1 MSFANDKKK
10 RHREMG
16 FFALAA
22 AMVILCV
29 VVWLHIDGI
38 ATTNEAMCGIPE
50 HTHSETCY
58 AVEYT
63 CDSAEDPEHVHTDEC
78 AVKTLTCDREEHTHD
93 ASCYSNP
100 EADVETPQQWAAS
113 TQGASL
119 TGDWASDLVAVAQ
132 TQIGYAESEQNFQ
145 VGEDGERHG
154 YTRYGA
160 WNNNPYGA
168 WDSLL
173 VGFCLEYA
181 DLDVKKVPRE
191 SGAYAWT
198 AALQRA
204 GAYTPATGYT
214 PEAGDIVFFDEDG
227 NGKADHTA
235 LVSYVNSD
243 LAQMSVIRGDVN
255 NAVVEEDRTIGESTI
270 LGYGHVA
277 GMQDRAES
285 PDGGV
290 IPIEKLDDADNAS
303 STKQDTDGGSAD
315 LDEPKKPA
323 ATTTEGGTQQP
334 ATEGGTQTEGGGTD
348 PATNNKV
355 EGETNAGPTEGGT
368 GTTEGEGAG
377 QTDKPADGA
386 ASNTQSPDK
395 QPASETGKDQQTAGA
410 EKKDPAAASDDTSI
424 VDEKEK
430 LEQLEAGA
438 EPALSGDSEQTGEG
452 ELPDS
457 DIFAAGAALVA
468 SGEPEVDGLDSEA
481 NTYSMLR
488 LASRTDI
495 ARTPLFLSLGDN
507 AGIVS
512 TYAARG
518 SRSSGGIDFKDNIT
532 GITVE
537 YRPDKNTNTWITID
551 PSKPGTVV
559 SEDGQLKFK
568 IDYNLPSGTLGAGR
582 DTIYYQ
588 LPSNIKLMQEE
599 FGFVYDSGNAK
610 VGTYRISEDGLVTIT
625 FDEVYVAKNATNDIE
640 GFINVT
646 CDIKQLNQ
654 TDGTT
659 VKLPFDDKHEFGITI
674 EKTETVEADLD
685 VAKEKPTYNEA
696 EGTLEYT
703 VVVKSTQG
711 TTNPITLQD
720 IMNGLEFDGP
730 VTIVRKNAAGN
741 EVSSTTANPTG
752 NTLNWTS
759 GQKMEPGETYTFTY
773 KAKISD
779 TVNGTTT
786 VKNSALVSSKK
797 DNTTLTDFAS
807 VDTTVKREMLSKTH
821 KKDSEAGK
829 ITWEVT
835 VNKAKVNIDGW
846 TLTDKVNDEKFTG
859 NITVKRV
866 KQDGS
871 TVDVFTGAMPENGL
885 VFGTDITGENYDPNG
900 TYVITYETDDELALG
915 QTVMRNTATMT
926 PPGNGNK
933 PGISVTDQGEAH
945 PGLSWEGYNPLK
957 KEGVS
962 SVEQAGEKTAL
973 NTWHIAVNASEGGL
987 AGPWT
992 LTDELQGNQ
1001 WLTKAQI
1008 EDILKKAQ
1016 TAADAAQMSPNTVE
1030 IKVYKYE
1037 NGWTGQEV
1045 DNWQNVEDGKYRKF
1059 ELTFAG
1065 TLSKGKSLNF
1075 EYTST
1080 ADVAGAKGPMQFS
1093 NNSSLDNVWANATVE
1108 YRPSNPTLTKEDS
1121 KAPGNANTSHGYTDN
1136 GGVFEWALK
1145 VSMPA
1150 DYQGG
1155 DLTLTEQLPAGVE
1168 LDHFTMVG
1176 NGLFDDAELKGQ
1188 NVVNVKIGEA
1198 THQVNVAWNGTND
1211 GDVYTVTIPEKLAT
1225 ATDANGKKIAEFKF
1239 LVGVKVKGGA
1249 TWKPN
1254 ANDSGIQEI
1263 VLTNKATITTENKE
1277 FSSEATQT
1285 QVIKKDERK
1294 DVIDKQ
1300 HIGSDW
1306 TGEFDGNTIPYRV
1319 DVNPEAETL
1328 LSQQGGNQS
1337 GTVTS
1342 QTLKFVDTLT
1352 IHYPKNGAPF
1362 SATLVP
1368 HSVKVLEVTGSG
1380 DNVAETDITSKYPH
1394 TYDVETIDGGWE
1406 WVKNYKLEI
1415 EIPDA
1420 THVAVEYKYKVQGT
1434 GGASTTIKNTAG
1446 LQGLT
1451 TVKQD
1456 NEDSTN
1462 FQVTES
1468 EAGANIRG
1476 ISVYKVDA
1484 GNASLYLRDAK
1495 FKLYRY
1501 DPTSNAGTEDDKFVE
1516 VCDLVT
1522 DINGAINYS
1531 NIEYNVAYK
1540 LVETE
1545 APAGYERNTEPYYF
1559 YVYHKDTGKHP
1570 KKVPDSIASAGKTY
1584 TCNMLL
1590 PGEGIRIKDRPNNQ
1604 EKKTANLTLKKVD
1617 SAGSTALEGATFRL
1631 WEYRINK
1638 NDKGEVTSQGYEPI
1652 DEFYTSD
1659 QLGQIKLTNLRYNT
1673 AYMLEEIKAPAGYVK
1688 RTEPIYLCVDKAD
1701 IDTGKYPAA
1710 KPADFVATD
1719 FATADGLGIENQG
1732 AENEIKL
1739 IKNTTKSA
1747 NVKVNKVWKDAE
1759 GNVITDPEVDSIGV
1773 TLKRKMV
1780 ALEESLRRGLPATEL
1795 MVYKYNKQDDC
1806 LLKTVSLSGKDIEV
1820 DDRIKIT
1827 LNSQWPLSDK
1837 DSFVLQCDGL
1847 NIINGEYSNEGKT
1860 YTIDAVVTD
1869 RQPYVAIDN
1878 QNEQISVDVAAE
1890 DDTYTENVSKPLN
1903 AANNWT
1909 ESWSNLDLLDS
1920 TGQFKYEYYVAED
1933 EKIPYYDAQ
1942 EPIVETT
1949 TDAEGNTAYT
1959 VELTNQKRPDPTEI
1973 TINKAWTDETG
1984 NPIDAPDSIGEV
1996 TFDLYR
2002 VWCETKPQDPTLAKA
2017 YDVSATVSYYN
2028 NPENVIINDGKPIPE
2043 NTRVKLSFV
2052 NNQAY
2057 GSDDG
2062 TKVVWPGWNLQTETI
2077 PWKSGNQGEQTSYTV
2092 ERNGAKYTFEKTSAT
2107 TAVYTYEFTVT
2118 EDVNLNIA
2126 VSWSRDGMVW
2136 QTPEMSTP
2144 ESPAA
2149 SLYPA
2154 QREYVD
2160 EYAVAPNDGEWEQK
2174 ISGLQ
2179 FGEERD
2185 GVPGYFY
2192 YFVEEKT
2199 PKGFMSVV
2207 DGQGLA
2213 AGETF
2218 EVTNK
2223 KVKTTKLDVEKQ
2235 WFDANGE
2242 ITTENL
2248 PESLTV
2254 KVKRY
2259 RTLEPNQVP
2268 LMIKLT
2274 HYWPEGDVAYSQ
2286 QGSVELG
2293 STVKVSM
2300 TLPKEYAAWFNDSLT
2315 KYNFGN
2321 VDYIEDATASKK
2333 LTGKCPPGYAVY
2345 SKTYENIG
2353 SSGLTIQSQCHNDLK
2368 IMPDQ
2373 VVIAETSGPGS
2384 YDATDVDPFFEQEL
2398 VLEKTKDWKKTT
2410 EDLPSYGTGEDGN
2423 TYYYHYFIVE
2433 DGASNGFVQDYTHTQ
2448 NNGGITNGTIVL
2460 ANKKDNTP
2468 KTSITVKKQW
2478 LDKDG
2483 EQLVDKTT
2491 GEVKVRLHQV
2501 RSDADNIKLHVV
2513 DRSNLRPL
2521 YDVVPLSD
2529 IGIGDKV
2536 KITVYLPSGWQF
2548 NEGDEKKYVSG
2559 LADAE
2564 LKYASDFAS
2573 FSIAGVVTGSEV
2585 TVKIGGIN
2593 NSNYM
2598 ITNVTYE
2605 KLSSGASS
2613 NGSSASAG
2621 TSAASTESV
2630 PYGEPVALQWNE
2642 DSAKSWTHTWTDLP
2656 TVYQDPMT
2664 GMKYNCT
2671 YYVTEESNPGY
2682 KLVAEEYN
2690 NHETGI
2696 ESGTITL
2703 TNKEVTTTE
2712 VTVKKK
2718 WVNNDDPDDG
2728 SVKMKLVRYAY
2739 AMPES
2744 GPVGTK
2750 LMVDCIYYNPIPHYE
2765 AYMPE
2770 IERGDHVRIQ
2780 MKIRDVTTFAMVP
2793 THPIIVDGM
2802 ANESTGI
2809 DRSTQS
2815 IWVEGVVDT
2824 DPNTPITVEAY
2835 LFPPEYKIHEG
2846 DITWSFK
2853 KTDSRPE
2860 PNAYLLEVKD
2870 LKERVIEKD
2879 QDGKWEET
2887 IDNLPMTGEVTVDGK
2902 IVKVR
2907 YIYRVEEVASSD
2919 YEQVGDTEYTQ
2930 GEDGGIVATVTNRM
2944 TSLVVEKRWFG
2955 ANGTAMDGND
2965 STLPGSIDV
2974 TLKRYRTETEVPS
2987 NHSFAASEVDPD
2999 FNEPKK
3005 LEKANGWKLK
3015 LDNLTAK
3022 ETKDDG
3028 KTYYYY
3034 YYVVEKTPIVGFTLD
3049 SGNTNNNDGVQAGT
3063 ITLANKVDDSEKT
3076 KLDVYKKWTNG
3087 EEECTAP
3094 VGASVKVQLY
3104 QIANE
3109 GTGGVGLK
3117 VSGVK
3122 RTRVSDSW
3130 FSGGWETS
3138 PIDYRTTMS
3147 GVKVGDTVRIT
3158 MKQYRLDWSLFSGY
3172 KPESSPKVAGL
3183 KSPTTSG
3190 VSGWNRSLWIEGE
3203 VTDASVSLSD
3213 VSVREGFDPARDVTV
3228 TIVKAAG
3235 QADNNDGLGALVPYG
3250 DPVSLSSNVDWSHR
3264 WTNLPKTGTIM
3275 ADDGSIRNVN
3285 YMYVVKELESGSYQ
3299 QVGTTEYSPDGTEAT
3314 ITNISTTSTQVTVK
3328 KVWHDHDGNKVDGSD
3343 TGSISVVLM
3352 QQKWKGEEFIE
3363 EKAFYSDNP
3372 VTVIRGGASEPWE
3385 HTFEDLP
3392 ASKTEDGVA
3401 YTFKYYVK
3409 EVIPSDHPNYD
3420 WVGMTDEEGNPLASI
3435 QGNVISGDVTGVTSG
3450 TITLTN
3456 KLKEEPGY
3464 VLPATGGTGVVPYWA
3479 LGGLL
3484 VAAGAL
3490 GIGCRRRFERLGERR
3505 SE

>member
-1 MSFANDKKK
+1 MKRTADIAMSFANDKKK

-50 HTHSETCY
+50 HTHSEACY

-78 AVKTLTCDREEHTHD
+78 TAKTLTCDREEHTHD

-235 LVSYVNSD
+235 IVSYVNSD

-277 GMQDRAES
+277 GMQERAES

-315 LDEPKKPA
+315 SDEPKKPV

-348 PATNNKV
+348 PAANNKV
-355 EGETNAGPTEGGT
+355 EGETSAGATEGGT

-377 QTDKPADGA
+377 TTEGDEGESQPVATD
-386 ASNTQSPDK
+386 TQQ
-395 QPASETGKDQQTAGA
+395 QPASETGKEQQTAGA

-588 LPSNIKLMQEE
+588 LPTNIKLMQEE

-625 FDEVYVAKNATNDIE
+625 FDEVYVAKNTTNDIE

-659 VKLPFDDKHEFGITI
+659 VKLPFDDEHQFGITI

-685 VAKEKPTYNEA
+685 VVKEKPTYNEA

-821 KKDSEAGK
+821 KEGSEAGK
-829 ITWEVT
+829 IAWEVT

-859 NITVKRV
+859 NIIVKRV
-866 KQDGS
+866 DKDGS

-1155 DLTLTEQLPAGVE
+1155 DLTLTEQLPAEVE

-1176 NGLFDDAELKGQ
+1176 NGQFDDVELKGFSPIPVEIGGTVVA
-1188 NVVNVKIGEA
+1188 NVVLA
-1198 THQVNVAWNGTND
+1198 RPQGT
-1211 GDVYTVTIPEKLAT
+1211 YYQVTIPKELAN

-1239 LVGVKVKGGA
+1239 LVGVKVEGGA

-1285 QVIKKDERK
+1285 QVIKKDVRK

-1319 DVNPEAETL
+1319 DVNPGAETL
-1328 LSQQGGNQS
+1328 LPQQGGNQS

-1352 IHYPKNGAPF
+1352 IHYPKDGAPF

-1380 DNVAETDITSKYPH
+1380 DNVTETDITSKYPH

-1420 THVAVEYKYKVQGT
+1420 THVAVEYKYKIQGT

-1484 GNASLYLRDAK
+1484 ENASLYLRDAK
-1495 FKLYRY
+1495 FKLYKY
-1501 DPTSNAGTEDDKFVE
+1501 DPDSNAATEDGKFVE
-1516 VCDLVT
+1516 ECDLVT

-1545 APAGYERNTEPYYF
+1545 APAGYELNTEPYYF

-1570 KKVPDSIASAGKTY
+1570 KKAPDSIASAGKTY

-1590 PGEGIRIKDRPNNQ
+1590 PGEGIRIKDKPNNQ

-1617 SAGSTALEGATFRL
+1617 STGSTALEGATFRL

-1701 IDTGKYPAA
+1701 IDTEKYPAA

-1719 FATADGLGIENQG
+1719 FATNDGLGIENQG

-1827 LNSQWPLSDK
+1827 LNSQGPLSDN
-1837 DSFVLQCDGL
+1837 DNFVWQYDGL
-1847 NIINGEYSNEGKT
+1847 RIINGKFSNERKT

-1869 RQPYVAIDN
+1869 RQSYVAIN
-1878 QNEQISVDVAAE
+1878 NPGVQISVDVAAE

-1909 ESWSNLDLLDS
+1909 ASWSNLDLLDS

-1949 TDAEGNTAYT
+1949 TDAEGNTAYAVT
-1959 VELTNQKRPDPTEI
+1959 LTNQKRPDPTEI

-1984 NPIDAPDSIGEV
+1984 NPIDAPDNIGEV

-2002 VWCETKPQDPTLAKA
+2002 VWSLTRPQDPTLAKA
-2017 YDVSATVSYYN
+2017 YDVSAIVSYHN

-2062 TKVVWPGWNLQTETI
+2062 KKVVWPGWNSQTETI

-2154 QREYVD
+2154 QREYVG
-2160 EYAVAPNDGEWEQK
+2160 EYAVASNDGEWEQK

-2179 FGEERD
+2179 FSEERD

-2199 PKGFMSVV
+2199 PQGFMSVV
-2207 DGQGLA
+2207 GEQGLA
-2213 AGETF
+2213 AGEAF

-2223 KVKTTKLDVEKQ
+2223 KVKTAKLDVEKQ
-2235 WFDANGE
+2235 WLDATNE
-2242 ITTENL
+2242 DL

-2268 LMIKLT
+2268 VTIDLLN
-2274 HYWPEGDVAYSQ
+2274 YLPLDNVVYSYR
-2286 QGSVELG
+2286 GLAEPG
-2293 STVKVSM
+2293 STLKVAMILPM
-2300 TLPKEYAAWFNDSLT
+2300 TYDSNNDGYCWLGDNYKKDAEATKQLGKEYAD
-2315 KYNFGN
+2315 
-2321 VDYIEDATASKK
+2321 
-2333 LTGKCPPGYAVY
+2333 CAVY
-2345 SKTYENIG
+2345 SYTYEVGPNGLAVEKKGEVSARVPSERVTITETSPKKTYAAEN
-2353 SSGLTIQSQCHNDLK
+2353 L
-2368 IMPDQ
+2368 
-2373 VVIAETSGPGS
+2373 
-2384 YDATDVDPFFEQEL
+2384 DPFFEQDLTLTADEG
-2398 VLEKTKDWKKTT
+2398 WKKQTG
-2410 EDLPSYGTGEDGN
+2410 DLPSYGTGEDGN

-2468 KTSITVKKQW
+2468 KTSITVNKKW
-2478 LDKDG
+2478 LDKDKN
-2483 EQLVDKTT
+2483 VIANKTT
-2491 GEVKVRLHQV
+2491 GEVKVQLHQV
-2501 RSDADNIKLHVV
+2501 RSEGSAVKLDLVNKNDGNKPIGSTTFLSDV
-2513 DRSNLRPL
+2513 EIGDEVAIRLDIGGYGWNFSKNDISGL
-2521 YDVVPLSD
+2521 VVPNDYIFED
-2529 IGIGDKV
+2529 IGGRSR
-2536 KITVYLPSGWQF
+2536 ITVVGTVNDKTIVFP
-2548 NEGDEKKYVSG
+2548 
-2559 LADAE
+2559 
-2564 LKYASDFAS
+2564 FAL
-2573 FSIAGVVTGSEV
+2573 
-2585 TVKIGGIN
+2585 
-2593 NSNYM
+2593 NSNA
-2598 ITNVTYE
+2598 TATFSNVTYE

-2642 DSAKSWTHTWTDLP
+2642 DAAKSWTHTWTDLP

-2671 YYVTEESNPGY
+2671 YYVTEESSPGY
-2682 KLVAEEYN
+2682 KLMAEENN
-2690 NHETGI
+2690 NHEAGI

-2750 LMVDCIYYNPIPHYE
+2750 LMVDCIIYNPIPHYE

-2780 MKIRDVTTFAMVP
+2780 MKIRDAATFA
-2793 THPIIVDGM
+2793 TAWRNPIVVNGM
-2802 ANESTGI
+2802 NNESTGV
-2809 DRSTQS
+2809 DGSTQS

-2824 DPNTPITVEAY
+2824 DPNTPITVEA
-2835 LFPPEYKIHEG
+2835 LLVPPSYKIHEG

-2902 IVKVR
+2902 KVKVR

-2944 TSLVVEKRWFG
+2944 TSLVVEKRWFD
-2955 ANGTAMDGND
+2955 ANGAAMDGND
-2965 STLPGSIDV
+2965 PTLPGNIDV

-2999 FNEPKK
+2999 FNEPKR

-3049 SGNTNNNDGVQAGT
+3049 FGNTNNNDGVQSGT

-3076 KLDVYKKWTNG
+3076 KLAVDKKWVNSKG
-3087 EEECTAP
+3087 ECNAP
-3094 VGASVKVQLY
+3094 EGASVQVQLH
-3104 QIANE
+3104 QIALD
-3109 GTGGVGLK
+3109 GDGVVDLK
-3117 VSGVK
+3117 MNGQKYSRKFLGPWTKAGKLDECSTVMPGVK
-3122 RTRVSDSW
+3122 
-3130 FSGGWETS
+3130 
-3138 PIDYRTTMS
+3138 I
-3147 GVKVGDTVRIT
+3147 GDTIRIT
-3158 MKQYRLDWSLFSGY
+3158 INNYCTNWYNFFQPKENPIVDGLRNPTD
-3172 KPESSPKVAGL
+3172 PKVIRWGN
-3183 KSPTTSG
+3183 SI
-3190 VSGWNRSLWIEGE
+3190 WIEGE
-3203 VTDASVSLSD
+3203 VAKNAVTLSN
-3213 VSVREGFDPARDVTV
+3213 VSVQNDFDFANNVTFSV
-3228 TIVKAAG
+3228 VKR
-3235 QADNNDGLGALVPYG
+3235 ADSSSGNGGLGTSVPYG
-3250 DPVSLSSNVDWSHR
+3250 EPKTLSAANKWHDSWD
-3264 WTNLPKTGTIM
+3264 NLPKTGTIM
-3275 ADDGSIRNVN
+3275 NDDGSVTNVT
-3285 YMYVVKELESGSYQ
+3285 YTYEVEEIAAGSYQ
-3299 QVGTTEYSPDGTEAT
+3299 QVGPAEYNKEHTAATIFNMSTETTE
-3314 ITNISTTSTQVTVK
+3314 IIVK
-3328 KVWHDHDGNKVDGSD
+3328 KAWQDFNGNPTEGSS
-3343 TGSISVVLM
+3343 TGSINVILM
-3352 QQKWKGEEFIE
+3352 QQKYDENHKLLGEKEYYKDSPITTI
-3363 EKAFYSDNP
+3363 Y
-3372 VTVIRGGASEPWE
+3372 GGSGVPWN
-3385 HTFEDLP
+3385 HTFKDLP
-3392 ASKTEDGVA
+3392 LMTMEDDKV